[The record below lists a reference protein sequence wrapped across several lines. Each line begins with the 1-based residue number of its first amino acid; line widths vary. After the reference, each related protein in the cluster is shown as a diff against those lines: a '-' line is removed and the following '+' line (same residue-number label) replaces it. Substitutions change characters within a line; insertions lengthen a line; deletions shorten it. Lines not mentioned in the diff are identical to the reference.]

1 MKTRVLVVVDMQND
15 FIDGSLG
22 TKEAAL
28 IVFNVKKKIE
38 EWEGKVIFTR
48 DTHQENYLDTQE
60 GINLPIMHCIE
71 NTEGW
76 QISKLLDTNKAIEIF
91 NKNTFGSIDLGKWL
105 KRNEKD
111 LEEVQF
117 VGLCT
122 DICVLSNAILVKA
135 FLPECLISVDARCCA
150 GVTVQSHEIALK
162 AMEACQIKVIR

>member
-28 IVFNVKKKIE
+28 IVSNVKKKIE

-105 KRNEKD
+105 KRN
-111 LEEVQF
+111 
-117 VGLCT
+117 
-122 DICVLSNAILVKA
+122 A
-135 FLPECLISVDARCCA
+135 
-150 GVTVQSHEIALK
+150 
-162 AMEACQIKVIR
+162 